1 MNNHRWYIYEY
12 QAVLY
17 NGTVQYL
24 GSSTSE
30 TYLNGGALSSSFG
43 GISAVYEEA
52 YDDDS
57 ADSYPEDLIRIVHP
71 EDIRKI
77 WDERDISWEKREVQR
92 MLDRCGVLTDQ
103 VVGFIVTVR
112 YQDNFYDDWVETTI
126 VSRQRGLCPDERP

>member
-43 GISAVYEEA
+43 GISAV
-52 YDDDS
+52 
-57 ADSYPEDLIRIVHP
+57 
-71 EDIRKI
+71 
-77 WDERDISWEKREVQR
+77 
-92 MLDRCGVLTDQ
+92 
-103 VVGFIVTVR
+103 
-112 YQDNFYDDWVETTI
+112 
-126 VSRQRGLCPDERP
+126 

>member
-17 NGTVQYL
+17 NGTVKYL

-43 GISAVYEEA
+43 GISAVYEETC
-52 YDDDS
+52 DDDS
-57 ADSYPEDLIRIVHP
+57 ADPYPEDLIRIVHP

-92 MLDRCGVLTDQ
+92 MLDRCSVLTDQ